1 MPDAV
6 QTDAGQAQA
15 EASPVLTPARSE
27 WLTLNTDGRRHPM
40 LNAATL
46 VVFVVGIVAFAL
58 GLIVKTH
65 MVATV
70 LGIIA
75 FGGGLVIQ
83 MNSATRNQ
91 RILIITGVIAGFVGM
106 ALGIGHGGFG

>member
-6 QTDAGQAQA
+6 QTDAGQTDV
-15 EASPVLTPARSE
+15 SPVLRRPRSE

-40 LNAATL
+40 LNSATL
-46 VVFVVGIVAFAL
+46 VVFVIGIVAFAL

-91 RILIITGVIAGFVGM
+91 RILIITGVIAG
-106 ALGIGHGGFG
+106 